1 MNFISRAVRVIKRD
15 RLNVFVVK
23 VCRSIYIIG
32 VITINNARHGR
43 AELYVKSKVRK
54 LLSLKSD
61 IVKAKEKVLLHLLN
75 MHKATV
81 AYGPFK
87 GMKLSQDV
95 WWGKFDLSTKMLGV
109 YEHHVLSQIV
119 DLSATVNGPFVDVGA
134 ADGYFAIGV
143 AKSELMDKVYAYEIS
158 EKGRQSLRENALLN
172 NCLDRVIIDSEANY
186 DSLAGLLAE
195 HRQALFLIDIEGAEY
210 GLLNN
215 DVLSLLRNSTV
226 IVELHPWII
235 EGGYEMQEALLSNVD
250 KWFDARFIERK
261 TYNPNEFE
269 ELLEFSDDER
279 LLAFSEGR
287 VKLIQWLVLT
297 PKVSN

>member
-1 MNFISRAVRVIKRD
+1 M
-15 RLNVFVVK
+15 
-23 VCRSIYIIG
+23 
-32 VITINNARHGR
+32 
-43 AELYVKSKVRK
+43 
-54 LLSLKSD
+54 
-61 IVKAKEKVLLHLLN
+61 
-75 MHKATV
+75 
-81 AYGPFK
+81 P
-87 GMKLSQDV
+87 
-95 WWGKFDLSTKMLGV
+95 
-109 YEHHVLSQIV
+109 
-119 DLSATVNGPFVDVGA
+119 
-134 ADGYFAIGV
+134 
-143 AKSELMDKVYAYEIS
+143 
-158 EKGRQSLRENALLN
+158 LLN
-172 NCLDRVIIDSEANY
+172 NCLDRVIIDSEADY

-287 VKLIQWLVLT
+287 VKLMQWLVLT
-297 PKVSN
+297 PKVCN